1 MVNLPINVRRVA
13 GIIGILILS
22 FVILEF
28 NRRLEELN
36 LLNEQNDLVREQ
48 ATQAVQTQ
56 IALQTKVAY
65 ADSTNAVEEWAR
77 TEGKYIQEGDL
88 PMVPL
93 PQSGSLPLHLSTPVP
108 IPTPLENWQVW
119 WELFFGEP

>member
-1 MVNLPINVRRVA
+1 MFNLPINVRRVG
-13 GIIGILILS
+13 GIIGVLILA

-36 LLNEQNDLVREQ
+36 LLNEQNELVRAQ
-48 ATQAVQTQ
+48 ATHAVQTQ
-56 IALQTKVAY
+56 IALETRVAY
-65 ADSTNAVEEWAR
+65 ADSTSAVEEWAR
-77 TEGKYIQEGDL
+77 TEGKYIQDGDL

-93 PQSGSLPLHLSTPVP
+93 AQPGSLPLQLSTPVP

-119 WELFFGEP
+119 WDLFFGEQ